1 MFADRERVC
10 GGEAKQK
17 KKKPASVRKKNM
29 NAPTKKKVGESFFYK
44 STNKKKERKKEKSQF
59 VVIIFFSVLFSSVRV
74 RLFQIK
80 SSRRGNRDRPR
91 VVSTHALKRKTQ
103 LASIGRVT

>member
-1 MFADRERVC
+1 MQTESECA
-10 GGEAKQK
+10 GEGET

-29 NAPTKKKVGESFFYK
+29 NAPKKRGESFFSK

-74 RLFQIK
+74 RLFQNKIK
-80 SSRRGNRDRPR
+80 P
-91 VVSTHALKRKTQ
+91 KRE
-103 LASIGRVT
+103 